1 MYKGRLLCMSTD
13 FSGMKKI
20 SHLFLVFMLLV
31 AGSSVSGHLSAG
43 IHSYAA
49 ESVLAKGKFVK
60 IRIKNSGIYRLT
72 YDDLSSMGVDPSRVR
87 VFGYGGALLPQSFQV
102 AKIDDLPEVA
112 IHLEKGSDGV
122 FNSGDYLLFYG
133 QGVVSW
139 NYDLGRGIFTHQ
151 PHYYANYGYYFVTSD
166 AGTGRAIS
174 LANEVPVDEKL
185 TNTISTFVDFDVY
198 EKDLQSLANSGK
210 EFYGET
216 FSEMLSMNIS
226 YNFKNIVQDSASV
239 VARLDVAATSVEL
252 PSDFRLSLA
261 GAQEKRLQVSAK
273 SKNDNYEK
281 ARDANGTFRFNPTSD
296 RLDFRVAYTKTVSTG
311 KGYLNY
317 LAVNAK
323 RQLQFTTGWMVFQN
337 TDFLG
342 SDTFNRY
349 RLGNA
354 GSSVQVW
361 DITDP
366 VNSVRMNTI
375 RAGNE
380 LSFTAS
386 AKTVRRYVA
395 VDLAAASSFPK
406 PETVGVVPNQNLHGM
421 EAVDMLIITHPDF
434 LQQARRLAD
443 AHNQKGEIKVGVVTT
458 EQVYNEF
465 SSGTP
470 DATAY
475 RWVMKMLYDRANQQQ
490 DASLRPKSVLL
501 FGRGSF
507 DNRKVINANSSSF
520 VLTYQTEHSL
530 SETLSYVSDDYF
542 TFLDDNE
549 GTRVDAHSMDI
560 SVGRFPVTTTQEA
573 SDVVNKTINY
583 MQNTY
588 RGIWKNQL
596 CYLADDGDGALHM
609 KDADTVAVM
618 VANNYPAYQQTKIYL
633 DAYQQ
638 LTNASGQTYPLART
652 QFHNLLRNGMLFLNY
667 VGHAGATGW
676 TNEQI
681 LSTAD
686 VKSLSNKN
694 LPLWVGA
701 TCDFLQ
707 FDNVSVSAGE
717 HVLLNPVGG
726 GIGIISAARPVY
738 ASQNKHINSK
748 INQFLFLK
756 ENGKHL
762 RVGEV
767 LRRAKNSLGT
777 EINKLSYILVGDPS
791 LRLNYPDEY
800 QVVAQELNGNHISGN
815 DTLRA
820 LSQAVV
826 KGIIKAPDG
835 SKASEFTGKVYADV
849 FDKVQR
855 ITTLNNDQTGSMVYR
870 DRPNKLFSGV
880 AEVVN
885 GEFEISFVIPRDI
898 KYNYG
903 TGRINFYADD
913 VATGSEAQ
921 GMLEQFYIGGSDEN
935 IEYESDGPEVKMYLN
950 VADFQPGDKTN
961 ETPLFVAEV
970 SDKSGINQVGSGI
983 GHDMTLIIDD
993 DPGMI
998 YSLNDYYTSA
1008 INDHTKG
1015 NVRFKLPELKSGKH
1029 TLTFRV
1035 WDLLNNSTTQTLEFE
1050 VVKGLE
1056 PVIFKIFNY
1065 PNPVSTYTRFV
1076 VEHDRPETVIAAQV
1090 DVFDLSGRRIWM
1102 FRQSTLD
1109 EIHWELKDDFGRQL
1123 SPGAYMYRISVTTSK
1138 GLVES
1143 RLNKFILVQ

>member
-1 MYKGRLLCMSTD
+1 
-13 FSGMKKI
+13 MKKI
-20 SHLFLVFMLLV
+20 IHRFLICILLA
-31 AGSSVSGHLSAG
+31 AGITVPGNVVAG
-43 IHSYAA
+43 IHSYKN
-49 ESVLAKGKFVK
+49 ESVLSKGKFIK
-60 IRIKNSGIYRLT
+60 IRIKNSGVYRLT
-72 YDDLSSMGVDPSRVR
+72 YDDLSSMGVNPANARI
-87 VFGYGGALLPQSFQV
+87 FGYGGALLPQSFL
-102 AKIDDLPEVA
+102 APKTDDLPEVA
-112 IHLEKGSDGV
+112 IHMEKGSDGV
-122 FNSGDYLLFYG
+122 FNSGDYLLFYA
-133 QGVVSW
+133 QGPLSW
-139 NYDLGRGIFTHQ
+139 NYDTSRGIFTHQ
-151 PHYYANYGYYFVTSD
+151 QHHYAGYGYYFVSSD
-166 AGTGRAIS
+166 AGTGRT
-174 LANEVPVDEKL
+174 LEVKNEVPSDQQAVNEV
-185 TNTISTFVDFDVY
+185 TTFVDFDVY

-216 FSEMLSMNIS
+216 FSEVLSLNIGF
-226 YNFKNIVQDSASV
+226 NFKNVVQQAGALS
-239 VARLDVAATSVEL
+239 ARLDVAANSAEI
-252 PSDFRLSLA
+252 PSDFRLTLA
-261 GAQEKRLQVSAK
+261 GGQEKRLQVSAK

-281 ARDANGTFRFNPTSD
+281 GRDANATFQFDPASD
-296 RLDFRVAYTKTVSTG
+296 QLDFRLVYTKTAPTG

-317 LAVNAK
+317 LAVNVR
-323 RQLQFTTGWMVFQN
+323 RQLQLTTAWMGFQN
-337 TDFLG
+337 TDYLG

-349 RLGNA
+349 ILGNA
-354 GSSVQVW
+354 GSSVQIW
-361 DITDP
+361 DVTDP
-366 VNSVRMNTI
+366 VNTTRMSAS
-375 RAGNE
+375 RSGND
-380 LSFTAS
+380 LVFTAAANSLRRFVAVDPTAS
-386 AKTVRRYVA
+386 A
-395 VDLAAASSFPK
+395 SIPK
-406 PETVGVVPNQNLHGM
+406 PEIVGVVPNQNLHGM

-434 LQQARRLAD
+434 IQQARRLAE

-475 RWVMKMLYDRANQQQ
+475 RWVMKMLYDRANEQQ
-490 DASLRPKSVLL
+490 DPTLRPKSVLL

-507 DNRKVINANSSSF
+507 DNKKIINSNSSAF

-542 TFLDDNE
+542 TFLEDNE
-549 GTRVDAHSMDI
+549 GNRIDAHSMDI

-583 MQNTY
+583 MQNTHK
-588 RGIWKNQL
+588 GIWKNQL

-618 VANNYPAYQQTKIYL
+618 VAQNYPAYQQTKIFL

-638 LTNASGQTYPLART
+638 IVNASGETYPLART

-667 VGHAGATGW
+667 VGHAGASGW

-707 FDNVSVSAGE
+707 FDNLTVSAGE

-738 ASQNKHINSK
+738 ASQNKHINNK
-748 INQFLFLK
+748 INQFLFYR

-791 LRLNYPDEY
+791 LRLNYPDEFR
-800 QVVAQELNGNHISGN
+800 VEAQELNGSLISGN

-820 LSQAVV
+820 LSQATI
-826 KGIIKAPDG
+826 KGIVTTVDGTKATG
-835 SKASEFTGKVYADV
+835 FTGKVYADV

-855 ITTLNNDQTGSMVYR
+855 IATLNNDKTGGFVYR

-880 AEVVN
+880 AEVKN

-903 TGRINFYADD
+903 TGRVNFYAED
-913 VATGSEAQ
+913 AGSGAEAQ

-950 VADFQPGDKTN
+950 VTDFQSGDKTN
-961 ETPLFVAEV
+961 ESPLFVAEV

-998 YSLNDYYTSA
+998 YSLNDYYTSE
-1008 INDHTKG
+1008 INDHTRG
-1015 NVRFKLPELKSGKH
+1015 SLRFKLPELKSGKH

-1035 WDLLNNSTTQTLEFE
+1035 WDMLNNSSTQTLDFE
-1050 VVKGLE
+1050 VVRGLE
-1056 PVIFKIFNY
+1056 PTIFKIYNY
-1065 PNPVSTYTRFV
+1065 PNPVTAYTRFV
-1076 VEHDRPETVIAAQV
+1076 VEHDRPETVISTQV
-1090 DVFDLSGRRIWM
+1090 DVFDVSGRRVWT
-1102 FRQSTLD
+1102 FLQSTLD

-1123 SPGAYMYRISVTTSK
+1123 SPGAYMYRISIRTTK

-1143 RLNKFILVQ
+1143 QLNKFILIR

>member
-1 MYKGRLLCMSTD
+1 MFVLLATVLS
-13 FSGMKKI
+13 
-20 SHLFLVFMLLV
+20 V
-31 AGSSVSGHLSAG
+31 AGDAVAG
-43 IHSYAA
+43 IHSFTN

-60 IRIKNSGIYRLT
+60 IRIKTSGIYRLT
-72 YDDLSSMGVDPSRVR
+72 FDDLSSMGVNPSNARI
-87 VFGYGGALLPQSFQV
+87 FGYGGAVLPQSFL
-102 AKIDDLPEVA
+102 APKTDDLPEVA
-112 IHLEKGSDGV
+112 VHVEKGSDGV
-122 FNSGDYLLFYG
+122 FNSGDYLLFYA
-133 QGVVSW
+133 QGPVSW
-139 NYDLGRGIFTHQ
+139 NYDASRGIYTHQ
-151 PHYYANYGYYFVTSD
+151 PHFYATYGYYFVSSD
-166 AGTGRAIS
+166 AGTGRT
-174 LANEVPVDEKL
+174 LELKNEVPADEL
-185 TNTISTFVDFDVY
+185 QVNEVTTFVDYDVY

-216 FSEMLSMNIS
+216 FSEMLSMNIPFS
-226 YNFKNIVQDSASV
+226 FKNIVQQPSAV
-239 VARLDVAATSVEL
+239 TARLDVAANSAEI
-252 PSDFRLSLA
+252 PSDFRLTLG

-281 ARDANGTFRFNPTSD
+281 GRDANGTFQFDPASD
-296 RLDFRVAYTKTVSTG
+296 QLDFRLTYTKTVPTG

-317 LAVNAK
+317 LAVNVR
-323 RQLQFTTGWMVFQN
+323 RQLQLSSGWMAFQN

-342 SDTFNRY
+342 SDTFNRF
-349 RLGNA
+349 RISNA
-354 GSSVQVW
+354 GTSVQVW
-361 DITDP
+361 DVTDP
-366 VNSVRMNTI
+366 VNTLRMNSNRT
-375 RAGNE
+375 GNE
-380 LSFTAS
+380 LHFLAS
-386 AKTVRRYVA
+386 AKTVRRFVA
-395 VDLAAASSFPK
+395 VDLAAASTFPK

-421 EAVDMLIITHPDF
+421 AAVDMLIITHPDF

-475 RWVMKMLYDRANQQQ
+475 RWVMKMLYDRANDLQ
-490 DASLRPKSVLL
+490 DPSLRPKSVLL

-507 DNRKVINANSSSF
+507 DNRKEINASSSSF

-542 TFLDDNE
+542 TFLEDHE

-560 SVGRFPVTTTQEA
+560 SVGRFPVTNPQEA

-588 RGIWKNQL
+588 KGIWKNQL

-618 VANNYPAYQQTKIYL
+618 VAQNFPAYQQTKIYL

-638 LTNASGQTYPLART
+638 LVNASGETYPLART

-707 FDNVSVSAGE
+707 FDNIAVSAGE

-738 ASQNKHINSK
+738 ASQNKHINNK

-800 QVVAQELNGNHISGN
+800 QVVAEELNGELISGN

-820 LSQAVV
+820 LSSATI

-835 SKASEFTGKVYADV
+835 TKVTGFTGKVYADV

-855 ITTLNNDQTGSMVYR
+855 IATLNNDKTGGFVYR

-880 AEVVN
+880 AEVIN

-903 TGRINFYADD
+903 SGRINFYAAD
-913 VATGSEAQ
+913 ASSGSEAQ
-921 GMLEQFYIGGSDEN
+921 GILERFYIGGSDEN
-935 IEYESDGPEVKMYLN
+935 IDYETDGPQVKMYLN
-950 VADFQPGDKTN
+950 VADFQSGDKTN
-961 ETPLFVAEV
+961 ETPLFIAEV

-998 YSLNDYYTSA
+998 YSLNDYYTSE
-1008 INDHTKG
+1008 INDFTRG
-1015 NVRFKLPELKSGKH
+1015 SVRYKLPELKSGKH

-1035 WDLLNNSTTQTLEFE
+1035 WDLLNNSTTETLDFE
-1050 VVKGLE
+1050 VVRGLE
-1056 PVIFKIFNY
+1056 PTIFKIYNY
-1065 PNPVSTYTRFV
+1065 PNPVSAYTRFV
-1076 VEHDRPETVIAAQV
+1076 VEHDRPETVISALV
-1090 DVFDLSGRRIWM
+1090 DVFDLSGRRVWT
-1102 FRQSTLD
+1102 FKQSTLD

-1123 SPGAYMYRISVTTSK
+1123 SPGAYMYRISITTSK

-1143 RLNKFILVQ
+1143 RLNKFILIQ